1 MFIKSYE
8 DWQKHTGHVGKIK
21 DPSWSEEDYAD
32 FEWKETY
39 MIDEI
44 PHNDSWNTFATQ
56 HKLDSEQLYREWGI
70 IKENTKHYMCIRP
83 ELPENLKTMLV
94 EYHNRSHNYNFLKL
108 TPGNQIVWHFDT
120 FATFVKFNNI
130 KQEQIN
136 DVCRTV
142 VMLSDWDRGQ
152 MLQVGNE
159 VYTHWS
165 KGDTYT
171 WKSDVWHG
179 MCNFG
184 PSDCTIAQITF
195 LDEANQFQ
203 KGYNEL

>member
-1 MFIKSYE
+1 MFTKSYE
-8 DWQKHTGHVGKIK
+8 DWHKHTAQVGKIQN
-21 DPSWSEEDYAD
+21 SNWSEEDYAD

-39 MIDEI
+39 FINEV
-44 PHNDSWNTFATQ
+44 PKNERWNTFSTKN
-56 HKLDSEQLYREWGI
+56 KLELEDLWIKWGI
-70 IKENTKHYMCIRP
+70 ENKNTKHYMCIRP
-83 ELPENLKTMLV
+83 SLIENLKVILDP
-94 EYHNRSHNYNFLKL
+94 YHNKIYNYNFLKL
-108 TPGNQIVWHFDT
+108 SPGNQIIWHYDT
-120 FATFVKFNNI
+120 YATFVKFNNI
-130 KQEQIN
+130 KEEQIK

-142 VMLSDWDRGQ
+142 VMLDDWDRGQ

-159 VYTHWS
+159 IYTHWS

-195 LDEANQFQ
+195 LDEANEYTQE
-203 KGYNEL
+203 YE

>member
-8 DWQKHTGHVGKIK
+8 DWHKHSGVVGSI
-21 DPSWSEEDYAD
+21 SEAEWTDNDHAHFD
-32 FEWKETY
+32 WKETY
-39 MIDEI
+39 MIEELPKD
-44 PHNDSWNTFATQ
+44 DRWNTFATQ
-56 HKLDSEQLYREWGI
+56 HKLDSEELYKEWGI

-83 ELPENLKTMLV
+83 ELPPRLSSMLT

-120 FATFVKFNNI
+120 FATFVKFNDI
-130 KQEQIN
+130 KQEQIK
-136 DVCRTV
+136 DVCRTAV
-142 VMLSDWDRGQ
+142 FLDDWDRGQ
-152 MLQVGNE
+152 MIQAGND
-159 VYTHWS
+159 VYTHWK

-184 PSDCTIAQITF
+184 PSDIIIAQITF
-195 LDEANQFQ
+195 LDEANEYS
-203 KGYNEL
+203 KEY